1 MLPFLTNHPILK
13 LISVT
18 FLLFILAFP
27 TYAIEIKE
35 VYSPSGI
42 KAWLVQDKSVPVLSL
57 NFSFRTGGTAY
68 DPVGK
73 EGLARMVSAMLDEGA
88 GHLNSREFQLRLKD
102 ITARLQFVASLD
114 KFRGALTTLKSNKD
128 KAFRLL
134 GLALN
139 KPRFDPKPLERVRG
153 QMISKIRRNAQNPDE
168 IASSVWYKTVFP
180 NHSYGR
186 KSDGTIGSVEKM
198 TYQDIRAFMRRHI
211 VRENLIV
218 AVAGDISPA
227 ELSASLDLVFGN
239 LPLTGK
245 SQKLLETIPK
255 AKGKIIVIDHK
266 IPQSTVLFGH
276 SGIKRDH
283 PDWYIAYVMNHILG
297 GGGFSS
303 RLMSEVREKRGL
315 AYSVYSFLNPFDHAS
330 LYMGKVAT
338 ANQRVNKSIEVIRAE
353 WAKFAENGATKVE
366 VSAAKTYL
374 NGSFPLRLTS
384 TRGISRL
391 LLAIQV
397 NNLGKNYFYR
407 RKQLINAVSSIDIKR
422 VAKSLLRPK
431 NLTIVIV
438 GKPKGIEFVNQRKKA
453 NLE

>member
-1 MLPFLTNHPILK
+1 MLSFLTNYRILK
-13 LISVT
+13 LISVK
-18 FLLFILAFP
+18 FLLYIFAFP
-27 TYAIEIKE
+27 AYAIEIKE
-35 VYSPSGI
+35 VHSPSGI

-57 NFSFRTGGTAY
+57 NFAFSTGGTAY

-88 GHLNSREFQLRLKD
+88 GHLNSRKFQLRLKD
-102 ITARLQFVASLD
+102 IAARVQFVASLD
-114 KFRGALTTLKSNKD
+114 KFRGSLTTLKNNKD
-128 KAFRLL
+128 KAFGLL

-139 KPRFDPKPLERVRG
+139 EPRFDPKPLERVRG
-153 QMISKIRRNAQNPDE
+153 QIISKIRRNAQDPGE

-186 KSDGTIGSVEKM
+186 KSDGTIGSVEKI

-211 VRENLIV
+211 VRGTLMV
-218 AVAGDISPA
+218 AVAGDISPT

-239 LPLTGK
+239 LPMTGK
-245 SQKLLETIPK
+245 SQKLLETNPK
-255 AKGKIIVIDHK
+255 AKGKVIVIDHK

-276 SGIKRDH
+276 KGIKRDH
-283 PDWYIAYVMNHILG
+283 PDWYIANVMNHILG

-338 ANQRVNKSIEVIRAE
+338 ANQRVKKSIKVILGE
-353 WAKFAENGATKVE
+353 WAKFAENGATKGE
-366 VSAAKTYL
+366 VSAAKTYI

-384 TRGISRL
+384 TRRISRL

-397 NNLGKNYFYR
+397 NNLGKNYFYK
-407 RKQLINAVSSIDIKR
+407 RKKLIDAVSVKDIKR
-422 VAKSLLRPK
+422 VAKSLLRPED
-431 NLTIVIV
+431 LTIVIV
-438 GKPKGIEFVNQRKKA
+438 GQPKGIDFVK
-453 NLE
+453 